1 MSKRNLMNNTKTRRK
16 GSMLQDSLSKIK
28 YLFVLAVLLV
38 LPIQAMAGMP
48 MSDLYILDQ
57 TDTGEDRLVA
67 FYDTRSRDTFI
78 QVTNTSSQK
87 VTIHV
92 QLFQAAGTVAQCE
105 ELDFY
110 DSLTANDTHVYD
122 VENIVSNDGVDYADI
137 PSGQHGFAVISLETG
152 LPNSLIGMFRII
164 DESGYEYRTN
174 AAGSRFKDPRD
185 FDDLNTDGIIN
196 FSSANGNNLSDLV
209 GITFVSISD
218 DTVYA
223 SPGVIATFGSPFD
236 SVLIYNEE
244 ENGTSCSSTSFS
256 CAETQIDKA
265 IDNSLPNSLGDN
277 NRICGT
283 STLAANNAGWL
294 SLPFTGFTC
303 TDGFVGTDTD
313 CDYHPSFVGFIGL
326 NNGDGTGSMDS
337 WWETTDFIV
346 FDKGF
351 IDLAIDP

>member
-1 MSKRNLMNNTKTRRK
+1 
-16 GSMLQDSLSKIK
+16 MLQDSLSKIK

-48 MSDLYILDQ
+48 MPDLYILDQ

-78 QVTNTSSQK
+78 QVTNTSSQE

-137 PSGQHGFAVISLETG
+137 PSGQHGFAVISLRTG
-152 LPNSLIGMFRII
+152 VSNSLIGMFRII

-174 AAGSRFKDPRD
+174 AAGSKFEEPRARD
-185 FDDLNTDGIIN
+185 FDVLNTDGIIN

-223 SPGVIATFGSPFD
+223 SPGVIATFGRPLN

-313 CDYHPSFVGFIGL
+313 DCDYHPSFVGFIGL

-346 FDKGF
+346 FK
-351 IDLAIDP
+351 